1 MKYLSK
7 ITLGLILCTGF
18 MTSCKDDDETGISG
32 GIAVDRE
39 EITIAAEGGTEKIAV
54 SSNNS
59 WVASSSQPWISI
71 SPANGLGSA
80 DCSLAIDSTLLEVS
94 REAQI
99 RFSVEGQEPK
109 LIKVTQFG
117 YGKQILLKEPTI
129 EIENS
134 ARYDDRYFDA
144 VISANVAFKID
155 SNIEYSFAESMT
167 DEEKAEMESD
177 RKDWLTLPKES
188 DLKIDLDRGYRPRT
202 VKVRF
207 KWKTNIAPYTRVA
220 KIRLVPQ
227 DANEQLVDNEG
238 NPTGEVVL
246 TINQKPALKITDDR
260 AGDSIAILAINEKVQ
275 SMVGFDTSESMLNW
289 SYVKLWEA
297 TDELPNGDKNAIGR
311 VRSVQFM
318 LIDLKDGETLPKE
331 VRYLRYLESF
341 TIQSNANWQ
350 IRNISLG
357 EEICELKH
365 LKELSVYAL
374 GLNKLPENFIN
385 LGGKVDD
392 SYVGLEALNLA
403 SNGFDKLSDVTN
415 VVNQENFPNLTALS
429 LTGCRRVDIIK
440 DLSQISGANEYN
452 GKKVGLHI
460 NLDNPSDKSAFMK
473 LLTWDNL
480 RELSLSYNYIEG
492 ELPNDNEVSNALSI
506 AGKATKYDIAGNNNK
521 DFFTEEE
528 LASNPSIYLDKI
540 SVDTCKWLKTDGS
553 NPGDKV
559 TYKNGGIPIFED
571 VVGQDVPRVL
581 PKARAFS
588 FNLNYLTGG
597 LPKWILF
604 HPYFV
609 EWSPETFIFTQEDE
623 AKDSS
628 SQPVG
633 FNNID
638 DVKFDYSYYYG
649 KTGKEGE
656 SSNIAYPLYYK
667 RYVAN

>member
-1 MKYLSK
+1 MKYLNK
-7 ITLGLILCTGF
+7 ITLGLILCMGL
-18 MTSCKDDDETGISG
+18 MTSCKDDDEIGISG

-39 EITIAAEGGTEKIAV
+39 EITIVAEGGTEKIAV
-54 SSNNS
+54 SSNSN
-59 WVASSSQPWISI
+59 WVSSSSQPWISI

-80 DCSLAIDSTLLEVS
+80 DCSLAIDSTLSEKS

-99 RFSVEGQEPK
+99 RFSVEGQESK
-109 LIKVTQFG
+109 SIRVIQFG
-117 YGKQILLKEPTI
+117 YGKQIILKEPTV
-129 EIENS
+129 EIESS

-155 SNIEYSFAESMT
+155 SNVEYSFEGLT
-167 DEEKAEMESD
+167 DADNENELESD
-177 RKDWLTLPKES
+177 RTGWIEMPKAD
-188 DLKIDLDRGYRPRT
+188 DLEINLDRGYRPRT

-207 KWKTNIAPYTRVA
+207 KWKANIVPCTRVA
-220 KIRLVPQ
+220 KIRLLPKNA
-227 DANEQLVDNEG
+227 DEQLIDNEG
-238 NPTGEVVL
+238 NPTGEVIL
-246 TINQKPALKITDDR
+246 TVKQKPALRITDDR

-275 SMVGFDTSESMLNW
+275 SMINFDSSESMLNW
-289 SYVKLWEA
+289 NYVKLWEA
-297 TDELPNGDKNAIGR
+297 TDKLPNGDKNAIGR

-331 VRYLRYLESF
+331 VRHLKYLESF

-374 GLNKLPENFIN
+374 GLEKLSENFIK

-403 SNGFDKLSDVTN
+403 SNGFNQLSDITN

-440 DLSQISGANEYN
+440 DLSQISGTNEYN

-473 LLTWDNL
+473 LLTWDSL

-492 ELPNDNEVSNALSI
+492 ELPDDDYI
-506 AGKATKYDIAGNNNK
+506 TNNLTIK
-521 DFFTEEE
+521 SYQESDFFTEDE
-528 LASNPSIYLDKI
+528 LKAEPSIYLTKI
-540 SVDTCKWLKTDGS
+540 SADTCDWLKTMNKEVIYQHDES
-553 NPGDKV
+553 STSWKI
-559 TYKNGGIPIFED
+559 T
-571 VVGQDVPRVL
+571 GQDVPRVL
-581 PKARAFS
+581 PNARAFS
-588 FNLNYLTGG
+588 FNLNYLTGA

-609 EWSPETFIFTQEDE
+609 EWSPETFIFAQEDE
-623 AKDSS
+623 AKDSK

-638 DVKFDYSYYYG
+638 NVKFDYKYYYG
-649 KTGKEGE
+649 TTGNKDEEGV
-656 SSNIAYPLYYK
+656 AYPLYYK

>member
-1 MKYLSK
+1 MKYLNK
-7 ITLGLILCTGF
+7 ITLGLILCMGL
-18 MTSCKDDDETGISG
+18 MTSCKDDDEIGIPG

-39 EITIAAEGGTEKIAV
+39 EITIVAEGGTEKIAV
-54 SSNNS
+54 SSNSN
-59 WVASSSQPWISI
+59 WVSSSSQPWISI

-80 DCSLAIDSTLLEVS
+80 DCSLAIDSTLSEKS

-99 RFSVEGQEPK
+99 RFSVEGQESK
-109 LIKVTQFG
+109 SIRVIQFG
-117 YGKQILLKEPTI
+117 YGKQIILKEPTV
-129 EIENS
+129 EIESS

-155 SNIEYSFAESMT
+155 SNVEYSFEGLT
-167 DEEKAEMESD
+167 DADNENELESD
-177 RKDWLTLPKES
+177 RTGWIEMPKAD
-188 DLKIDLDRGYRPRT
+188 DLEINLDRGYRPRT

-207 KWKTNIAPYTRVA
+207 KWKANIVPCTRVA
-220 KIRLVPQ
+220 KIRLLPKNA
-227 DANEQLVDNEG
+227 DEQLIDNEG
-238 NPTGEVVL
+238 NPTGEVIL
-246 TINQKPALKITDDR
+246 TVKQKPALRITDDR

-275 SMVGFDTSESMLNW
+275 SMINFDSSESMLNW
-289 SYVKLWEA
+289 NYVKLWEA
-297 TDELPNGDKNAIGR
+297 TDKLPNGDKNAIGR

-331 VRYLRYLESF
+331 VRHLKYLESF

-374 GLNKLPENFIN
+374 GLEKLSENFIK

-403 SNGFDKLSDVTN
+403 SNGFNQLSDITN

-429 LTGCRRVDIIK
+429 LTGCRRVIIK
-440 DLSQISGANEYN
+440 DLSQISGTNEYN

-473 LLTWDNL
+473 LLTWDSL

-492 ELPNDNEVSNALSI
+492 ELPDDDYI
-506 AGKATKYDIAGNNNK
+506 TNNLTIK
-521 DFFTEEE
+521 SYQESDFFTEDE
-528 LASNPSIYLDKI
+528 LKAEPSIYLTKI
-540 SVDTCKWLKTDGS
+540 SADTCGWLKTMNKEVIYQHDES
-553 NPGDKV
+553 STSWKI
-559 TYKNGGIPIFED
+559 T
-571 VVGQDVPRVL
+571 GQDVPRVL
-581 PKARAFS
+581 PNARAFS
-588 FNLNYLTGG
+588 FNLNYLTGA

-609 EWSPETFIFTQEDE
+609 EWSPETFIFAQEDE
-623 AKDSS
+623 AKDSK

-638 DVKFDYSYYYG
+638 NVKFDYKYYYG
-649 KTGKEGE
+649 TTGNKDEEGV
-656 SSNIAYPLYYK
+656 AYPLYYK

>member
-1 MKYLSK
+1 MKYLNK
-7 ITLGLILCTGF
+7 ITLGLILCMGL
-18 MTSCKDDDETGISG
+18 MTSCKDDDEIGIPG

-39 EITIAAEGGTEKIAV
+39 EITIVAEGGTEKIAV
-54 SSNNS
+54 SSNSN
-59 WVASSSQPWISI
+59 WVSSSSQPWISI

-80 DCSLAIDSTLLEVS
+80 DCSLAIDSTLSEKS

-99 RFSVEGQEPK
+99 RFSVEGQESK
-109 LIKVTQFG
+109 SIRVIQFG
-117 YGKQILLKEPTI
+117 YGKQIILKEPTV
-129 EIENS
+129 EIESS

-155 SNIEYSFAESMT
+155 SNVEYSFEGLT
-167 DEEKAEMESD
+167 DADNENELESD
-177 RKDWLTLPKES
+177 RTGWIEMPKAD
-188 DLKIDLDRGYRPRT
+188 DLEINLDRGYRPRT

-207 KWKTNIAPYTRVA
+207 KWKANIVPCTRVA
-220 KIRLVPQ
+220 KIRLLPKNA
-227 DANEQLVDNEG
+227 DEQLIDNEG
-238 NPTGEVVL
+238 NPTGEVIL
-246 TINQKPALKITDDR
+246 TVKQKPALRITDDR

-275 SMVGFDTSESMLNW
+275 SMINFDSSESMLNW
-289 SYVKLWEA
+289 NYVKLWEA
-297 TDELPNGDKNAIGR
+297 TDKLPNGDKNAIGR

-331 VRYLRYLESF
+331 VRHLKYLESF

-374 GLNKLPENFIN
+374 GLEKLSENFIK

-403 SNGFDKLSDVTN
+403 SNGFNQLSDITN

-440 DLSQISGANEYN
+440 DLSQISGTNEYN

-473 LLTWDNL
+473 LLTWDSL

-492 ELPNDNEVSNALSI
+492 ELPDDDYI
-506 AGKATKYDIAGNNNK
+506 TNNLTIK
-521 DFFTEEE
+521 SYQESDFFTEDE
-528 LASNPSIYLDKI
+528 LKAEPSIYLTKI
-540 SVDTCKWLKTDGS
+540 SADTCGWLKTMNKEVIYQHDES
-553 NPGDKV
+553 STSWKI
-559 TYKNGGIPIFED
+559 T
-571 VVGQDVPRVL
+571 GQDVPRVL
-581 PKARAFS
+581 PNARAFS
-588 FNLNYLTGG
+588 FNLNYLTGA

-609 EWSPETFIFTQEDE
+609 EWSPETFIFAQEDE
-623 AKDSS
+623 AKDSK

-633 FNNID
+633 FNNINN
-638 DVKFDYSYYYG
+638 VKFDYKYYYG
-649 KTGKEGE
+649 TTGNKDEEGV
-656 SSNIAYPLYYK
+656 AYPLYYK

>member
-1 MKYLSK
+1 MKYLNK
-7 ITLGLILCTGF
+7 ITLGLILCMGL
-18 MTSCKDDDETGISG
+18 MTSCKDDDEIGIPG

-39 EITIAAEGGTEKIAV
+39 EITIVAEGGTEKIAV
-54 SSNNS
+54 SSNSN
-59 WVASSSQPWISI
+59 WVSSSSQPWISI

-80 DCSLAIDSTLLEVS
+80 DCSLAIDSTLSEKS

-99 RFSVEGQEPK
+99 RFSVEGQESK
-109 LIKVTQFG
+109 SIRVIQFG
-117 YGKQILLKEPTI
+117 YGKQIILKEPTV
-129 EIENS
+129 EIESS

-155 SNIEYSFAESMT
+155 SNVEYSFEGLT
-167 DEEKAEMESD
+167 DADNENELESD
-177 RKDWLTLPKES
+177 RTGWIEMPKAD
-188 DLKIDLDRGYRPRT
+188 DLEINLDRGYRPRT

-207 KWKTNIAPYTRVA
+207 KWKANIVPCTRVA
-220 KIRLVPQ
+220 KIRLLPKNA
-227 DANEQLVDNEG
+227 DEQLIDNEG
-238 NPTGEVVL
+238 NPTGEVIL
-246 TINQKPALKITDDR
+246 TVKQKPALRITDDR

-275 SMVGFDTSESMLNW
+275 SMINFDSSESMLNW
-289 SYVKLWEA
+289 NYVKLWEA
-297 TDELPNGDKNAIGR
+297 TDKLPNGDKNAIGR

-331 VRYLRYLESF
+331 VRHLKYLESF

-374 GLNKLPENFIN
+374 GLEKLSENFIK

-403 SNGFDKLSDVTN
+403 SNGFNQLSDITN

-440 DLSQISGANEYN
+440 DLSQISGTNEYN

-473 LLTWDNL
+473 LLTWDSL

-492 ELPNDNEVSNALSI
+492 ELPDDDYI
-506 AGKATKYDIAGNNNK
+506 TNNLTIK
-521 DFFTEEE
+521 SYQESDFFTEDE
-528 LASNPSIYLDKI
+528 LKAEPSIYLTKI
-540 SVDTCKWLKTDGS
+540 SADTCGWLKTMNNKEVIYQHDES
-553 NPGDKV
+553 STSWKI
-559 TYKNGGIPIFED
+559 T
-571 VVGQDVPRVL
+571 GQDVPRVL
-581 PKARAFS
+581 PNARAFS
-588 FNLNYLTGG
+588 FNLNYLTGA

-609 EWSPETFIFTQEDE
+609 EWSPETFIFAQEDE
-623 AKDSS
+623 AKDSK

-638 DVKFDYSYYYG
+638 NVKFDYKYYYG
-649 KTGKEGE
+649 TTGEKDEEGV
-656 SSNIAYPLYYK
+656 AYPLYYK

>member
-1 MKYLSK
+1 MKYLNK
-7 ITLGLILCTGF
+7 ITLGLILCMGL
-18 MTSCKDDDETGISG
+18 MTSCKDDDEIGIPG

-39 EITIAAEGGTEKIAV
+39 EITIVAEGGTEKIAV
-54 SSNNS
+54 SSNSN
-59 WVASSSQPWISI
+59 WVSSSSQPWISI

-80 DCSLAIDSTLLEVS
+80 DCSLAIDSTLSEKS

-99 RFSVEGQEPK
+99 RFSVEGQESK
-109 LIKVTQFG
+109 SIRVIQFG
-117 YGKQILLKEPTI
+117 YGKQIILKEPTV
-129 EIENS
+129 EIESS

-155 SNIEYSFAESMT
+155 SNVEYSFEGLT
-167 DEEKAEMESD
+167 DADNENELESD
-177 RKDWLTLPKES
+177 RTGWIEMPKAD
-188 DLKIDLDRGYRPRT
+188 DLEINLDRGYRPRT

-207 KWKTNIAPYTRVA
+207 KWKANIVPCTRVA
-220 KIRLVPQ
+220 KIRLLPKNA
-227 DANEQLVDNEG
+227 DEQLIDNEG
-238 NPTGEVVL
+238 NPTGEVIL
-246 TINQKPALKITDDR
+246 TVKQKPALRITDDR

-275 SMVGFDTSESMLNW
+275 SMINFDSSESMLNW
-289 SYVKLWEA
+289 NYVKLWEA
-297 TDELPNGDKNAIGR
+297 TDKLPNGDKNAIGR

-331 VRYLRYLESF
+331 VRHLKYLESF

-374 GLNKLPENFIN
+374 GLEKLSENFIK

-403 SNGFDKLSDVTN
+403 SNGFNQLSDITN

-440 DLSQISGANEYN
+440 DLSQISGTNEYN

-473 LLTWDNL
+473 LLTWDSL

-492 ELPNDNEVSNALSI
+492 ELPDDDYI
-506 AGKATKYDIAGNNNK
+506 TNNLTIK
-521 DFFTEEE
+521 SYQKSDFFTEDE
-528 LASNPSIYLDKI
+528 LKAEPSIYLTKI
-540 SVDTCKWLKTDGS
+540 SADTCGWLNTMNKEVIYQHDESSTS
-553 NPGDKV
+553 WKI
-559 TYKNGGIPIFED
+559 T
-571 VVGQDVPRVL
+571 GQDVPRVL
-581 PKARAFS
+581 PNARAFS
-588 FNLNYLTGG
+588 FNLNYLTGA

-609 EWSPETFIFTQEDE
+609 EWSPETFIFAQEDE
-623 AKDSS
+623 AKDSK

-638 DVKFDYSYYYG
+638 NVKFDYKYYYG
-649 KTGKEGE
+649 TTGEKDEEGV
-656 SSNIAYPLYYK
+656 AYPLYYK